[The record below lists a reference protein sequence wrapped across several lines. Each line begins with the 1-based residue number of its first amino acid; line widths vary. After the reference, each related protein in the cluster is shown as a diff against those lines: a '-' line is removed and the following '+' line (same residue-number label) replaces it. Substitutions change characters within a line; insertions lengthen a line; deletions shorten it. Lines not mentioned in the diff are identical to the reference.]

1 MKRDAWDARLKELER
16 KYTEQEKT
24 EVHEIVQAENLTP
37 DQLMRLITYAKKGM
51 VGPIPPEILGD
62 KESTREKESEK
73 KEPEKKE
80 TVKKAVAAPASQ
92 KGKQNKT
99 PSEKEKDHEIKA

>member
-37 DQLMRLITYAKKGM
+37 DQLMRLIT
-51 VGPIPPEILGD
+51 
-62 KESTREKESEK
+62 
-73 KEPEKKE
+73 
-80 TVKKAVAAPASQ
+80 
-92 KGKQNKT
+92 
-99 PSEKEKDHEIKA
+99 